1 MSQRKSTT
9 KKATKKSVKR
19 TAATGKTSKGFTD
32 VEKDAMKARAQ
43 ELKAEARANKDRAF
57 GEKTVLAKI
66 ATFPEPDR
74 TMAKRIHAIIQSTA
88 PALSPKTWYG
98 MPAYAKDG
106 KVVCFFQSG
115 QKFKT
120 RYSSFGFNDTANLD
134 DGAMWPVTFALK
146 GLTAGEEARITAL
159 VKKAVS

>member
-1 MSQRKSTT
+1 MSQGKRTT
-9 KKATKKSVKR
+9 KKATQKSAKSTRARSKKP
-19 TAATGKTSKGFTD
+19 KGFTD
-32 VEKDAMKARAQ
+32 VEKAAMRARAQ
-43 ELKAEARANKDRAF
+43 ELKAEGRANKDKAY
-57 GEKTVLAKI
+57 GESTVLAKI
-66 ATFPEPDR
+66 ATMPEPDR
-74 TMAKRIHAIIQSTA
+74 TMAKRLHALIKASA
-88 PALSPKTWYG
+88 PSLSPKTWYG